1 MDIEERESKEREQE
15 RERERERDP
24 FRNFDESRSSSTITQ
39 LNLEQQS
46 TLLEQSQSILSI
58 LTRPTTTTNNNHS
71 DSFNQSASSSQ
82 NSQSNHPLHQIQ
94 DGGPPQSIMIDID
107 YQQQSNSKSK
117 STAQNQQTT
126 DDQGYQTEN
135 SSSPTPSLTRHQE
148 QEQEQSDQAH
158 QSILH
163 DHRPPS
169 SLLLPPNHH
178 HHQYPRSNLEEEEES
193 NNQATPFRSGLLS
206 RLKQIWNQERDQYF
220 SNQQHRTSHQLNSF
234 SHHNQ
239 STTDREQQG
248 QHDNNLQQ
256 AHQTLGAKEM
266 ALWRWV
272 NVDDLDSFLQD
283 VYSYYVGNGIWAIG
297 LSRLSN
303 LMTVG
308 FVIGFSI
315 FLFGCIDYSILR
327 SSHHLHEVIV
337 PQCVSRFSGLSLLLV
352 LAFSGYYSWRVLKF
366 GQEISNLWKMHEFF
380 TELLEVSEADI
391 QTIPWYRLVEQLSRL
406 KDQHPATIATGESE
420 GRRRAMGT
428 PHMQSVLQRKLDAHD
443 VANQIMREQN
453 YLIALFNKDIL
464 NLRPPL
470 PNWMVGNFLIAE
482 KHLTTSLEWNLLF
495 SLRGFLLDRRGQV
508 KPEFLVSSR
517 LDPSMAL
524 GLQRRFRLMAI
535 INLIFG
541 PFIVIYVLIYSFFRY
556 FEEYHKNPAS
566 IGSRSF
572 TRLAQWKFR
581 EYNELPHL
589 FQERLVSSCCLSKQY
604 IDQFPKTKTTILA
617 KFVSF
622 IAGSFAGVLILLSLY
637 DPDAFLH
644 FEITPERSVLFYIG
658 LFGSILAISR
668 GMIKQEYEEKIE
680 RPGDLMERIVGLTHY
695 LPSHWYG
702 KLHGLDVYNDFG
714 QLFQLRIVNFLNEL
728 MSILLTPFI
737 FWYNFDLDRCQRIIE
752 FFREFTIHVDG
763 IGYVCSFSVF
773 DFNKLD
779 LDASPGPSSNPHQ
792 PRHPSDT
799 RHGRPAGQ
807 HQHQQHQHH
816 QPTMASVQQ
825 NDINKMERSLLSF
838 VAHHPNW
845 EPSNQTASLYLS
857 KAIGFSTV
865 VGDSTYHP
873 QPAHLAYQPNQ
884 QPYYPY
890 QTGSQLGS
898 PVRHRLVPSVGNSHY
913 QQPRNGYLA
922 PNGARSSLAGQNSL
936 LGGESMSGPVSHSFL
951 NSRPSQIGLRS
962 RASRPASLG
971 PSMGTHTRPVHHTS
985 SSSSSSF
992 SAAPLGLGSRRTAPA
1007 GKQAMMGVEAIDEE
1021 DPSLLVPNLN
1031 NNPHP
1036 PPHPPVQVHNSLP
1049 TPVNHLSALSA
1060 AVDEDD
1066 PFQQP
1071 S

>member
-1 MDIEERESKEREQE
+1 MDGNPEDERN
-15 RERERERDP
+15 P
-24 FRNFDESRSSSTITQ
+24 FDELRSSSTITQ
-39 LNLEQQS
+39 LDSHPLNEH
-46 TLLEQSQSILSI
+46 SILSI
-58 LTRPTTTTNNNHS
+58 LTPNSNNQHILT
-71 DSFNQSASSSQ
+71 AT
-82 NSQSNHPLHQIQ
+82 HPLQHNQ
-94 DGGPPQSIMIDID
+94 DGGPAQSIMIDID
-107 YQQQSNSKSK
+107 CQQQQQIRNKK
-117 STAQNQQTT
+117 TAQ
-126 DDQGYQTEN
+126 DEDYHTEN
-135 SSSPTPSLTRHQE
+135 SSSPSPSLTRHPE
-148 QEQEQSDQAH
+148 QELEQEPEQEHPSR
-158 QSILH
+158 SILH
-163 DHRPPS
+163 DHRPS

-178 HHQYPRSNLEEEEES
+178 RSTLEEPNQTPSS
-193 NNQATPFRSGLLS
+193 NPFGSGLLS
-206 RLKQIWNQERDQYF
+206 RLKQIWNQERDRYLSST
-220 SNQQHRTSHQLNSF
+220 SNNSELNSF

-239 STTDREQQG
+239 HSNHPDQQ
-248 QHDNNLQQ
+248 QQ
-256 AHQTLGAKEM
+256 NRNHPAGHQPLGPKEM

-272 NVDDLDSFLQD
+272 NVDDLDEFLQD

-420 GRRRAMGT
+420 GRRRAIGT
-428 PHMQSVLQRKLDAHD
+428 PPHIQSVLQRKLDAHD

-453 YLIALFNKDIL
+453 YLIALFNRDIL
-464 NLRPPL
+464 DLRPPL
-470 PNWMVGNFLIAE
+470 PGWMVGNLLIAE

-524 GLQRRFRLMAI
+524 GLQRRFRLMAV

-556 FEEYHKNPAS
+556 FEEYHKNPSS

-589 FQERLVSSCCLSKQY
+589 FQERLVSSYCLSKKY

-622 IAGSFAGVLILLSLY
+622 IAGSFAGVLIVLSLY

-680 RPGDLMERIVGLTHY
+680 RPGELMERIVGLTHY
-695 LPSHWYG
+695 LPPHWYG

-737 FWYNFDLDRCQRIIE
+737 LWYNFDLDRCQRIIE

-773 DFNKLD
+773 DFNKFELGG
-779 LDASPGPSSNPHQ
+779 SPGPSNNQ
-792 PRHPSDT
+792 PRHPTDV
-799 RHGRPAGQ
+799 RPPGHPAGQ
-807 HQHQQHQHH
+807 QERQQRH
-816 QPTMASVQQ
+816 QPGTTAGVQQ

-865 VGDSTYHP
+865 
-873 QPAHLAYQPNQ
+873 A
-884 QPYYPY
+884 
-890 QTGSQLGS
+890 GS

-913 QQPRNGYLA
+913 LQQHPQHRNGYFVA
-922 PNGARSSLAGQNSL
+922 PTGARSHLAGQHSL
-936 LGGESMSGPVSHSFL
+936 LVGESMSGPASHSFL

-971 PSMGTHTRPVHHTS
+971 PTTTPSTG
-985 SSSSSSF
+985 
-992 SAAPLGLGSRRTAPA
+992 
-1007 GKQAMMGVEAIDEE
+1007 MMGVEAIDEE
-1021 DPSLLVPNLN
+1021 DPSLLAPALTNHPPAQPPVPTP
-1031 NNPHP
+1031 PHP
-1036 PPHPPVQVHNSLP
+1036 PPTDDHHHLP
-1049 TPVNHLSALSA
+1049 SSGA
-1060 AVDEDD
+1060 APVDEDD

-1071 S
+1071 T